1 MRAPNPDR
9 GGVELAVGVV
19 ERECVP
25 VLEAHAWPA
34 LGPRQLQ
41 HLLGEV
47 DADDFASRRDPVGQL
62 EREIA
67 RAGGDIERASARREL
82 GEVGGAPAPLVV
94 KARGHDRVHPV
105 VQTGDPVEHRPD
117 LWVV

>member
-1 MRAPNPDR
+1 
-9 GGVELAVGVV
+9 
-19 ERECVP
+19 
-25 VLEAHAWPA
+25 VLEAYARHAGLG

-47 DADDFASRRDPVGQL
+47 DADHLAPRGDAVGQL

-82 GEVGGAPAPLVV
+82 GEVGGAPAPRMVQ
-94 KARGHDRVHPV
+94 AGGHDRVHPV
-105 VQTGDPVEHRPD
+105 IETGDPVEHRPD